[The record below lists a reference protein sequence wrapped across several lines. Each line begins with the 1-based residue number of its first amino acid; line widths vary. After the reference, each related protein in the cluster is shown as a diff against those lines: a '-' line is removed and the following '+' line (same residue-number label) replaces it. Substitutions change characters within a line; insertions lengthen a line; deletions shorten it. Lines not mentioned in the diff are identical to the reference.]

1 MIEHNS
7 CLVIAFPLKGVKIDA
22 ETKQHIETEES
33 KAFKEVFGWKKR
45 AAIVSRERSSNVP
58 GTVGFV

>member
-22 ETKQHIETEES
+22 ETKKPIETEES
-33 KAFKEVFGWKKR
+33 KAFKEVFGWKKKGSHR
-45 AAIVSRERSSNVP
+45 FKR
-58 GTVGFV
+58 TFQ